1 MPAVSEHIRK
11 IEQLNLI
18 QKYTIQ
24 INQEKIKYK
33 LLAFVFINTDL
44 SKSMEEF
51 KKTILEYDTAL
62 ECHHI

>member
-33 LLAFVFINTDL
+33 LLAFVFI
-44 SKSMEEF
+44 
-51 KKTILEYDTAL
+51 
-62 ECHHI
+62 